1 MKNCINELATCGFD
15 RKVLRNPALHL
26 DKPLATL
33 KRQTVTNK
41 MIQREFADKAKTI
54 LEPDDN
60 VIGLAVAGSWLT
72 NEIDEFSDLDLILV
86 TKQKISNDKNL
97 MLAYAKRLGNF
108 LSGFTGEHVG
118 EPRVLI
124 CLYDNPLLHVDIKFV
139 TLEEFHLRI
148 ETPTLLIDKNGQLE
162 KAISNSQAK
171 YPYPDYQ
178 WIEDR
183 FWTWIH
189 YALLKIGRGEYLEA
203 YDFMG
208 FLRMVVLGPL
218 LHIKND
224 NLPRGVRKVETELE
238 SEDLAKLKLTIPT
251 YDKQSLLDSLRN
263 AVSLYRQLRTE
274 LFDNNMNLQNDTE
287 KKVMN
292 YFDEI
297 ESRK

>member
-1 MKNCINELATCGFD
+1 MK
-15 RKVLRNPALHL
+15 
-26 DKPLATL
+26 
-33 KRQTVTNK
+33 
-41 MIQREFADKAKTI
+41 QREFADKAKTI
-54 LEPDDN
+54 LEPDNN

-86 TKQKISNDKNL
+86 TKQKISNDKKL
-97 MLAYAKRLGNF
+97 MLDYAKRLGNF

-139 TLEEFHLRI
+139 TLDEFHTRI
-148 ETPTLLIDKNGQLE
+148 ETPTLLIDKNRQLE
-162 KAISNSQAK
+162 TAINNSQAK
-171 YPYPDYQ
+171 YPYPDYE

-208 FLRMVVLGPL
+208 FLRMVVFGPL
-218 LHIKND
+218 LHTKND
-224 NLPRGVRKVETELE
+224 NLPRGVRKVETDLE
-238 SEDLAKLKLTIPT
+238 SSDFAKLKLTIPT
-251 YDKQSLLDSLRN
+251 YDRQSLLDSLRN

-274 LFDNNMNLQNDTE
+274 LFDNKVSLQNEADN
-287 KKVMN
+287 KVMN

-297 ESRK
+297 ENRK

>member
-1 MKNCINELATCGFD
+1 
-15 RKVLRNPALHL
+15 
-26 DKPLATL
+26 
-33 KRQTVTNK
+33 
-41 MIQREFADKAKTI
+41 MIQREFAKKAKII

-72 NEIDEFSDLDLILV
+72 NELDEFSDLDLILV
-86 TKQKISNDKNL
+86 TKQKVSGNKKL
-97 MLAYAKRLGNF
+97 MFEYAKRLGDF

-124 CLYDNPLLHVDIKFV
+124 CLFDNPLLHVDIKFL
-139 TLEEFHLRI
+139 TLDEFHLRV
-148 ETPTLLIDKNGQLE
+148 ETPVLLIDKDRQLE
-162 KAISNSQAK
+162 IAINNSQAK
-171 YPYPDYQ
+171 FPYPDYQ

-208 FLRMVVLGPL
+208 FLRMVVFGPL

-224 NLPRGVRKVETELE
+224 NLPRGVRKVETELA
-238 SEDLAKLKLTIPT
+238 SEDFAKLKLTIPT
-251 YDKQSLLDSLRN
+251 YDRRSLIDSLKN

-274 LFDNNMNLQNDTE
+274 LYDNNINLHSETD
-287 KKVMN
+287 KKVMS
-292 YFDEI
+292 YFEEI
-297 ESRK
+297 ENKK